1 VNYIV
6 VYSQIVMTDGTI
18 TQWHKKVKDRQ
29 AVEPSA
35 LPSVVSDRYF
45 QSTDQTIF
53 EEQCMETSDNSR
65 EFPKVSR
72 TDFDE
77 VIGVGLGYNKLYE
90 RWVLKIPTGAHKT
103 QSIASALISKR
114 SNQRWR

>member
-1 VNYIV
+1 
-6 VYSQIVMTDGTI
+6 
-18 TQWHKKVKDRQ
+18 
-29 AVEPSA
+29 VEPSE

-53 EEQCMETSDNSR
+53 EEQCVETSDNSR

-77 VIGVGLGYNKLYE
+77 IIGVGQGYNKLFE

-103 QSIASALISKR
+103 QSIASALIFQR
-114 SNQRWR
+114 AHRWR